1 MAAVRQHE
9 EFLARMDEQAF
20 QAARGARV
28 RQEFLELLKEGVF
41 RHLVQQLKENGRLD
55 RIMQDILARQD
66 DPYSASEALILE
78 ILGPAG
84 S

>member
-1 MAAVRQHE
+1 VRQHE
-9 EFLARMDEQAF
+9 EFLQGDAQAF
-20 QAARGARV
+20 KEARSARV
-28 RQEFLELLKEGVF
+28 RQEFLDLLKEGVF
-41 RHLVQQLKENGRLD
+41 RHLLRQLKQNGRLD
-55 RIMQDILARQD
+55 RIMLDILARQD